1 MENSAQK
8 YELEQNGKKY
18 VLSIEIVQ
26 DKLRFSCTNLDP
38 LAPLTFV
45 GNFSLFH
52 LKKLGSMFAYISSLT
67 EAENIFDEIIG
78 SQRVSIEQQQN
89 YINLKILIKRGEL
102 SEETFTLQLNLDN
115 GTNYEYP
122 MFEQSNYQSFDQN
135 NKIYSQ
141 EELQNQFL
149 SFFPNNGISND
160 NNYYST
166 GNTYSEQYTQY
177 PQSSPT
183 QNMYYNNDLG
193 NTVNYNYNS
202 PVKNYENSILHKS
215 KRTRV
220 DKLTLSL
227 KPHVENEV
235 NEQTATILQPNIYE
249 SPKINNNVIE
259 TNYQTS
265 EKIYASSPTQND
277 IVNNEKDKIIENLK
291 NEINKLNLE
300 ISQLRGQNE
309 LLRQENENLK
319 LKYQVIKNTQDGNQT
334 KELIFNKE
342 KESYIK
348 EIENLRSQLFKLN
361 EFEEY
366 KRIKEE
372 EISLLKTQIEE
383 LLSNQRRIEEYAN
396 QKQKEIDELK
406 LYIEELLK
414 KLKQNEYEYQNM
426 LRQTQQRETTNM
438 EDQMLSIQDTRLE
451 VIKGDIIQNAKELEL
466 LTRKISKNN
475 KKITL
480 NLLYKATFDSD
491 KAQAFHNK
499 CDSVNNSLVLIK
511 SGNGKRF
518 GGYTTC
524 NWRGNNIEKR
534 DEDAFVFSLD
544 KLKTYDVVPGELAI
558 GCYPNYGP
566 VFLGCQIRL
575 YDQFFTKG
583 GTTFEKGLNYNTEED
598 FELSGGLNKFEVKD
612 VEVYGVEID

>member
-1 MENSAQK
+1 MMESSAQQ
-8 YELEQNGKKY
+8 YELAQNGKKY
-18 VLSIEIVQ
+18 ILSIEIVQ
-26 DKLRFSCTNLDP
+26 DKLRFSCSDQDP
-38 LAPLTFV
+38 LTPLTYV
-45 GNFSLFH
+45 GNFPLFH
-52 LKKLGSMFAYISSLT
+52 LKKLGSMFSYISSLS
-67 EAENIFDEIIG
+67 EAENIFDEII
-78 SQRVSIEQQQN
+78 SNQRVSIEQQQN
-89 YINLKILIKRGEL
+89 YINLKIIIKRGEL
-102 SEETFTLQLNLDN
+102 SEETFSLQLNLNN
-115 GTNYEYP
+115 GTNTE
-122 MFEQSNYQSFDQN
+122 FSNLQQSNYQSFDET

-149 SFFPNNGISND
+149 SFFPNNEISNND

-166 GNTYSEQYTQY
+166 GNTYQEQYTQY
-177 PQSSPT
+177 PQSSSPE
-183 QNMYYNNDLG
+183 NIYYNNNFG

-215 KRTRV
+215 RRTRV

-227 KPHVENEV
+227 KPQVENET
-235 NEQTATILQPNIYE
+235 NSPTFQPNIYE
-249 SPKINNNVIE
+249 SPKIGNNNIIE
-259 TNYQTS
+259 TNYQTN
-265 EKIYASSPTQND
+265 KQIYTSSPAQND
-277 IVNNEKDKIIENLK
+277 IVNNEKDKIIEDLK

-319 LKYQVIKNTQDGNQT
+319 LKYQVIKNTQDGNQS
-334 KELIFNKE
+334 KEIIYNKE

-348 EIENLRSQLFKLN
+348 EIENLRNQLGKLN

-366 KRIKEE
+366 KRIKEQ

-396 QKQKEIDELK
+396 QKQREIDELK

-414 KLKQNEYEYQNM
+414 KQKQNEYEYENM
-426 LRQTQQRETTNM
+426 LRQTQQKETNM

-451 VIKGDIIQNAKELEL
+451 VVKGDIIQNTKELEL

-480 NLLYKATFDSD
+480 NLLYKATVDSD

-499 CDSVNNSLVLIK
+499 CDSVNNSLVLVK

-524 NWRGNNIEKR
+524 NWRGNNIEKK
-534 DEDAFVFSLD
+534 DENAFVFSLD
-544 KLKTYDVVPGELAI
+544 KLKIYDVVPGEDAI

-598 FELSGGLNKFEVKD
+598 FELSGGLKKFEVKD
-612 VEVYGVEID
+612 VEVYGIEIE

>member
-1 MENSAQK
+1 MEDSAQK
-8 YELEQNGKKY
+8 YGLTQNGKKY

-26 DKLRFSCTNLDP
+26 DKLRFSCTDLDP
-38 LAPLTFV
+38 LTPLTFV
-45 GNFSLFH
+45 GNFPLFH
-52 LKKLGSMFAYISSLT
+52 LKKLGSMFAYISSLS
-67 EAENIFDEIIG
+67 EAQNIFDEII
-78 SQRVSIEQQQN
+78 SNQRVSIEQQQN
-89 YINLKILIKRGEL
+89 YVNLKILIKKGEL
-102 SEETFTLQLNLDN
+102 SEETFSLQLNLNN
-115 GTNYEYP
+115 GTNTEFP
-122 MFEQSNYQSFDQN
+122 IFQQSNYQSFDEN

-149 SFFPNNGISND
+149 SFFPNNEISND

-166 GNTYSEQYTQY
+166 DNNYPEQYAQY

-183 QNMYYNNDLG
+183 QNLYYNNNLG
-193 NTVNYNYNS
+193 NTVNVNYNYNS

-215 KRTRV
+215 RRTRV

-227 KPHVENEV
+227 KPQVENEV
-235 NEQTATILQPNIYE
+235 KEQTPTFQPNNYD
-249 SPKINNNVIE
+249 KNNIIE
-259 TNYQTS
+259 TDYQTS
-265 EKIYASSPTQND
+265 EQIYTSIPKQND
-277 IVNNEKDKIIENLK
+277 IINNEKDKIIENLK

-300 ISQLRGQNE
+300 ISQLRSQNE
-309 LLRQENENLK
+309 LLKQENENLK
-319 LKYQVIKNTQDGNQT
+319 LQYQVIKNTQDGNQS
-334 KELIFNKE
+334 KEIIFKKE

-348 EIENLRSQLFKLN
+348 EIENLRNQLGKLN

-372 EISLLKTQIEE
+372 EISILKTQIEE
-383 LLSNQRRIEEYAN
+383 LLSNQRRIEDYAN
-396 QKQKEIDELK
+396 QKQREIDELK

-414 KLKQNEYEYQNM
+414 KQKQNEYEYQNM
-426 LRQTQQRETTNM
+426 LRQTQQRETNM

-451 VIKGDIIQNAKELEL
+451 VVKGDIIQNTKELEL

-480 NLLYKATFDSD
+480 NLLYKATVDSD

-499 CDSVNNSLVLIK
+499 CDSVNNSLVLVK
-511 SGNGKRF
+511 STNGKRF

-534 DEDAFVFSLD
+534 DENAFVFSLD
-544 KLKTYDVVPGELAI
+544 KLKTYDVVPGEDAI

-575 YDQFFTKG
+575 YNEFFTKG

-612 VEVYGVEID
+612 VEVYGVEIE

>member
-1 MENSAQK
+1 MEDSTQK
-8 YELEQNGKKY
+8 YELAQNGKKY
-18 VLSIEIVQ
+18 VLAIEIVQ
-26 DKLRFSCTNLDP
+26 DKLRFSCTDFDP
-38 LAPLTFV
+38 LTPLTFV
-45 GNFSLFH
+45 GNFPLFH
-52 LKKLGSMFAYISSLT
+52 LKKLGSMFAYISSLS
-67 EAENIFDEIIG
+67 EAQNIFDEIIS

-89 YINLKILIKRGEL
+89 YVNLQILINRGEL
-102 SEETFTLQLNLDN
+102 SEETFSLQLNLNN
-115 GTNYEYP
+115 GTNTEFP
-122 MFEQSNYQSFDQN
+122 IFQQSNYQSFDEN

-149 SFFPNNGISND
+149 SFFPNNEISND

-166 GNTYSEQYTQY
+166 DNNYPEQYAQY

-183 QNMYYNNDLG
+183 QNLYYNNNLG

-215 KRTRV
+215 RRTRV

-227 KPHVENEV
+227 KPQVENEI
-235 NEQTATILQPNIYE
+235 NEQTPTFQPNNYD
-249 SPKINNNVIE
+249 NNNIIE
-259 TNYQTS
+259 TDYQTS
-265 EKIYASSPTQND
+265 EQIYTSIPKQND
-277 IVNNEKDKIIENLK
+277 IINNEKDKIIENLQ

-300 ISQLRGQNE
+300 ISQLRSQNE
-309 LLRQENENLK
+309 LLKQENENLK
-319 LKYQVIKNTQDGNQT
+319 LQYQVIKNTQDGNQS
-334 KELIFNKE
+334 KEIIFKKE

-348 EIENLRSQLFKLN
+348 EIENLRNQLGKLN

-372 EISLLKTQIEE
+372 EISILKTQIEE
-383 LLSNQRRIEEYAN
+383 LLSNQRRIEDYTN
-396 QKQKEIDELK
+396 QKQREIDELK

-414 KLKQNEYEYQNM
+414 KQKQNEYEYQNM
-426 LRQTQQRETTNM
+426 LRQTQQRETNT

-451 VIKGDIIQNAKELEL
+451 VVKGDIIQNTKELEL

-480 NLLYKATFDSD
+480 NLLYKATVDSD

-499 CDSVNNSLVLIK
+499 CDSVNNSLVLVK
-511 SGNGKRF
+511 SANGKRF

-534 DEDAFVFSLD
+534 DENAFVFSLD
-544 KLKTYDVVPGELAI
+544 KLKTYDVIPGEDAI
-558 GCYPNYGP
+558 GCYPKYGP

-575 YDQFFTKG
+575 YDEFFTKG
-583 GTTFEKGLNYNTEED
+583 GTTYEKGLNYNTEED

-612 VEVYGVEID
+612 VEVYGVEIE

>member
-1 MENSAQK
+1 MEDSTQK
-8 YELEQNGKKY
+8 YGLTQNGKKY

-26 DKLRFSCTNLDP
+26 DKLRFSCTDLDP
-38 LAPLTFV
+38 LTPLTFV
-45 GNFSLFH
+45 GNFPLFH
-52 LKKLGSMFAYISSLT
+52 LKKLGSMFAYISSLS
-67 EAENIFDEIIG
+67 EAQNIFDEII
-78 SQRVSIEQQQN
+78 SNQRVSIEQQQN
-89 YINLKILIKRGEL
+89 YVNLKILIKKGEL
-102 SEETFTLQLNLDN
+102 SEETFSLQLNLNN
-115 GTNYEYP
+115 GTNTEFP
-122 MFEQSNYQSFDQN
+122 IFQQSNYQSFDEN

-149 SFFPNNGISND
+149 SFFPNNEISND

-166 GNTYSEQYTQY
+166 DNNYPEQYAQY

-183 QNMYYNNDLG
+183 QNLYYNNNLG

-215 KRTRV
+215 RRTRV

-227 KPHVENEV
+227 KPQVENEV
-235 NEQTATILQPNIYE
+235 KEQTPTFQPNNYD
-249 SPKINNNVIE
+249 NNNIIE
-259 TNYQTS
+259 TDYQTS
-265 EKIYASSPTQND
+265 EQIYTSIPKQND
-277 IVNNEKDKIIENLK
+277 IINNEKDKIIDNLK

-300 ISQLRGQNE
+300 ISQLRSQNE
-309 LLRQENENLK
+309 LLKQENENLK
-319 LKYQVIKNTQDGNQT
+319 LQYQVIKNTQDGNQS
-334 KELIFNKE
+334 KEIIFKKE

-348 EIENLRSQLFKLN
+348 EIENLRNQLGKLN

-372 EISLLKTQIEE
+372 EISILKTQIEE
-383 LLSNQRRIEEYAN
+383 LLSNQRRIEDYAN
-396 QKQKEIDELK
+396 QKQREIDELK

-414 KLKQNEYEYQNM
+414 KQKQNEYEYQNM
-426 LRQTQQRETTNM
+426 LRQTQQRETNM

-451 VIKGDIIQNAKELEL
+451 VVKGDIIQNTKELEL

-480 NLLYKATFDSD
+480 NLLYKATVDSD

-499 CDSVNNSLVLIK
+499 CDSVNNSLVLVK
-511 SGNGKRF
+511 SANGKRF

-534 DEDAFVFSLD
+534 DENAFVFSLD
-544 KLKTYDVVPGELAI
+544 KLKTYDVIPGEDAI

-575 YDQFFTKG
+575 YNEFFTKG

-612 VEVYGVEID
+612 VEVYGVEIE

>member
-1 MENSAQK
+1 MEDSIQR
-8 YELEQNGKKY
+8 YELAQNGKKY

-26 DKLRFSCTNLDP
+26 DKLRFSCTDLDP
-38 LAPLTFV
+38 LTPLTFV
-45 GNFSLFH
+45 GNFPLFH
-52 LKKLGSMFAYISSLT
+52 LKKLGSMFAYISSLS
-67 EAENIFDEIIG
+67 EAQNIFDEII
-78 SQRVSIEQQQN
+78 SNQRVSIEHQQN
-89 YINLKILIKRGEL
+89 YVNLKILIKKGKL
-102 SEETFTLQLNLDN
+102 SEETFSLQLNLNN
-115 GTNYEYP
+115 GTNTEFP
-122 MFEQSNYQSFDQN
+122 MFQQSNYQSFDEN

-149 SFFPNNGISND
+149 SFFPNNEISND

-166 GNTYSEQYTQY
+166 DNNYPEQYAQY

-183 QNMYYNNDLG
+183 QNLYYNNNLG

-215 KRTRV
+215 RRTRV

-227 KPHVENEV
+227 KPQVENEV
-235 NEQTATILQPNIYE
+235 KEQTPTFQPNNYD
-249 SPKINNNVIE
+249 NNNIIE
-259 TNYQTS
+259 TDYQTS
-265 EKIYASSPTQND
+265 EQIYTSSPKQND
-277 IVNNEKDKIIENLK
+277 IINNEKDKIIENLK
-291 NEINKLNLE
+291 NEINNLNLE
-300 ISQLRGQNE
+300 ISQLRSQNE
-309 LLRQENENLK
+309 LLKQENENLK
-319 LKYQVIKNTQDGNQT
+319 LECQVIKNTQDGNQS
-334 KELIFNKE
+334 KEIIFKKE

-348 EIENLRSQLFKLN
+348 EIENLRNQLGKLN

-372 EISLLKTQIEE
+372 EISILKTQIEE
-383 LLSNQRRIEEYAN
+383 LLSNQRRIEDYAN
-396 QKQKEIDELK
+396 QKQREIDELK

-414 KLKQNEYEYQNM
+414 KQKQNEYEYQNM
-426 LRQTQQRETTNM
+426 LRQTQQKETNM

-451 VIKGDIIQNAKELEL
+451 VVKGDIIQNTKELEL

-480 NLLYKATFDSD
+480 NLLYKATVDSD

-499 CDSVNNSLVLIK
+499 CDSVNNSLVLVK
-511 SGNGKRF
+511 SANGKRF

-534 DEDAFVFSLD
+534 DENAFVFSLD
-544 KLKTYDVVPGELAI
+544 KLKTYDVIPGEDAI

-575 YDQFFTKG
+575 YNEFFTKG
-583 GTTFEKGLNYNTEED
+583 GTTYEKGLNYNTEED
-598 FELSGGLNKFEVKD
+598 FELSGGLNKFEVKE
-612 VEVYGVEID
+612 VEVYGVEIE

>member
-1 MENSAQK
+1 MESSAQQ
-8 YELEQNGKKY
+8 YELAQNGKKY

-38 LAPLTFV
+38 LTPLTYV
-45 GNFSLFH
+45 GNFPLFH
-52 LKKLGSMFAYISSLT
+52 LKKLGSMFAYISSLS
-67 EAENIFDEIIG
+67 EAQNIFDEIIS

-89 YINLKILIKRGEL
+89 YVNLKIIIKRGEL
-102 SEETFTLQLNLDN
+102 SEETFSLQLNLNN
-115 GTNYEYP
+115 GNNTEFP
-122 MFEQSNYQSFDQN
+122 IFQQSNYQSIDEN

-149 SFFPNNGISND
+149 SFFPNNEISND
-160 NNYYST
+160 NNLYST
-166 GNTYSEQYTQY
+166 TNIYPEQYIQY
-177 PQSSPT
+177 PQSSSPE
-183 QNMYYNNDLG
+183 NIYYNNNIG
-193 NTVNYNYNS
+193 STINYNYNS

-227 KPHVENEV
+227 KPQVENEA
-235 NEQTATILQPNIYE
+235 NEQTPTFQPNIYE
-249 SPKINNNVIE
+249 SPKIGNNNIIE

-265 EKIYASSPTQND
+265 EHVYTSNQKQND
-277 IVNNEKDKIIENLK
+277 IINNEKDKIIENLK

-300 ISQLRGQNE
+300 ISQLRGQND
-309 LLRQENENLK
+309 LLKQENENLK
-319 LKYQVIKNTQDGNQT
+319 LKYQVIKNTQDGNQS
-334 KELIFNKE
+334 KEIIFKKE

-348 EIENLRSQLFKLN
+348 EIENLRNQLGKLN

-366 KRIKEE
+366 RRIKEE

-383 LLSNQRRIEEYAN
+383 LLLNQRKIEDYAN

-414 KLKQNEYEYQNM
+414 KQKENEYEYQNM
-426 LRQTQQRETTNM
+426 LRQTQQRETNM

-451 VIKGDIIQNAKELEL
+451 VVKGDIIQNTKELEL

-480 NLLYKATFDSD
+480 NLLYKATVDSD

-499 CDSVNNSLVLIK
+499 CDSANNSLVLVK
-511 SGNGKRF
+511 SANGKRF

-534 DEDAFVFSLD
+534 DENAFVFSLD
-544 KLKTYDVVPGELAI
+544 KLKAYDVVPGEDAI

-575 YDQFFTKG
+575 YDEFFTKG

-598 FELSGGLNKFEVKD
+598 FELSGGLNKFEVKE
-612 VEVYGVEID
+612 VEVYGVEIE

>member
-1 MENSAQK
+1 MESSAQQ
-8 YELEQNGKKY
+8 YELAQNGKKY

-38 LAPLTFV
+38 LTPLTYV
-45 GNFSLFH
+45 GNFPLFH
-52 LKKLGSMFAYISSLT
+52 LKKLGSMFAYISSLS
-67 EAENIFDEIIG
+67 EAQNKFDEIIS

-89 YINLKILIKRGEL
+89 YVNLKIIIKRGEL
-102 SEETFTLQLNLDN
+102 SEETFSLQLNLNN
-115 GTNYEYP
+115 GNNTEFP
-122 MFEQSNYQSFDQN
+122 IFQQSNYQSIDEN

-149 SFFPNNGISND
+149 SFFPNNEISND
-160 NNYYST
+160 NNLYST
-166 GNTYSEQYTQY
+166 TNIYPEKYTQY
-177 PQSSPT
+177 PQSSSPE
-183 QNMYYNNDLG
+183 NIYYNNNIG
-193 NTVNYNYNS
+193 STINYNYNS

-215 KRTRV
+215 RRTRV

-227 KPHVENEV
+227 KPQVENEA
-235 NEQTATILQPNIYE
+235 NEQRPTLQPNIYE
-249 SPKINNNVIE
+249 SPKIGNNNIIE
-259 TNYQTS
+259 TDYQTS
-265 EKIYASSPTQND
+265 EHVYTSNQKQND
-277 IVNNEKDKIIENLK
+277 IINNEKDKIIENLK

-309 LLRQENENLK
+309 LLKQENENLK
-319 LKYQVIKNTQDGNQT
+319 LKYQVIKSTQDGNQS
-334 KELIFNKE
+334 KEIIFKKE

-348 EIENLRSQLFKLN
+348 EIENLRNQLGKLN

-366 KRIKEE
+366 RRIKEE

-383 LLSNQRRIEEYAN
+383 LLLNQRKIEDYAN

-414 KLKQNEYEYQNM
+414 KQKENEYEYQNM
-426 LRQTQQRETTNM
+426 LRQTQQRETNM

-451 VIKGDIIQNAKELEL
+451 VVKGDIIQNTKELEL

-480 NLLYKATFDSD
+480 NLLYKATVDSD

-499 CDSVNNSLVLIK
+499 CDSANNSLVLVK
-511 SGNGKRF
+511 SANGKRF

-534 DEDAFVFSLD
+534 DENAFVFSLD
-544 KLKTYDVVPGELAI
+544 KLKAYDVVPGDDAI

-575 YDQFFTKG
+575 YDEFFTKG

-598 FELSGGLNKFEVKD
+598 FELSGGLNKFEVKE
-612 VEVYGVEID
+612 VEVYGVEIE

>member
-8 YELEQNGKKY
+8 YELAQNGKKY

-26 DKLRFSCTNLDP
+26 DKLRFTCSDLDP
-38 LAPLTFV
+38 LTPLTFV
-45 GNFSLFH
+45 GNFPLFH
-52 LKKLGSMFAYISSLT
+52 LKKLGSMFAYISSLS
-67 EAENIFDEIIG
+67 EAQNIFDEIIS
-78 SQRVSIEQQQN
+78 SQRVSIEQQLN

-102 SEETFTLQLNLDN
+102 SEETFSLQLNLNN
-115 GTNYEYP
+115 GTNTEFP
-122 MFEQSNYQSFDQN
+122 IFQQSNYQSIDEN

-149 SFFPNNGISND
+149 SFFPNNEISND
-160 NNYYST
+160 NNLYSN
-166 GNTYSEQYTQY
+166 GNIYPEQYTQY
-177 PQSSPT
+177 PQSSSPE
-183 QNMYYNNDLG
+183 NVYYNN
-193 NTVNYNYNS
+193 NFNSTVNYNYNS

-215 KRTRV
+215 RRTRV

-227 KPHVENEV
+227 KPQVENEANV
-235 NEQTATILQPNIYE
+235 QTPTFQSNIYE
-249 SPKINNNVIE
+249 SPKIGNNNIIE
-259 TNYQTS
+259 TDYQTN
-265 EKIYASSPTQND
+265 EQINASSPTQNE
-277 IVNNEKDKIIENLK
+277 IINNEKDKIIENLK

-309 LLRQENENLK
+309 LLKQENENLK
-319 LKYQVIKNTQDGNQT
+319 LKYQVIKNTQDGNQS
-334 KELIFNKE
+334 KEIIFKKE

-348 EIENLRSQLFKLN
+348 EIENLRNQLGKLN

-366 KRIKEE
+366 RRIKEE

-383 LLSNQRRIEEYAN
+383 LLSNQRRIEDYAK

-414 KLKQNEYEYQNM
+414 KQKQNEYEYQNM
-426 LRQTQQRETTNM
+426 LRQTQQKETNM

-451 VIKGDIIQNAKELEL
+451 VVKGDIIQNTKELEL

-480 NLLYKATFDSD
+480 NLLYKATVDSD

-499 CDSVNNSLVLIK
+499 CDSVNNSLVLVK

-534 DEDAFVFSLD
+534 DENAFVFSLD
-544 KLKTYDVVPGELAI
+544 KLKTYDVVSGEDAI

-575 YDQFFTKG
+575 YNEFFTKG

-612 VEVYGVEID
+612 VEVYGVEIE